1 MVEGHRQLCHRK
13 RNTKKKIDLKI
24 YKERKTNVNDLVEKI
39 YSFLLIIISM
49 QIQIIK

>member
-1 MVEGHRQLCHRK
+1 MSQK
-13 RNTKKKIDLKI
+13 KKYKKKIDLKI